1 MRTNNFVL
9 VEDNNNLTDI
19 SFKTRSTKLY
29 VPVVTLP
36 IDNNVEFF
44 ENLKQGFKGT
54 VSWNN
59 RSEVTTQT
67 KNNNL
72 DYMIEP
78 TFRNINRL
86 FVLLFKNDDNNPIRD
101 CFGKYYMPLVEIKDF
116 NALINNKSFFDQ
128 PIKKQTRSVW
138 KTR

>member
-1 MRTNNFVL
+1 M
-9 VEDNNNLTDI
+9 
-19 SFKTRSTKLY
+19 S
-29 VPVVTLP
+29 
-36 IDNNVEFF
+36 IDNNIEFF

-72 DYMIEP
+72 DYVIES

-86 FVLLFKNDDNNPIRD
+86 FVLSFKNGDNDPIRD